1 MGAPLIATQ
10 RTNVILGISS
20 TILFPLCLLKQLDAL
35 KYTSML
41 GVGGVFYC
49 AFFTV
54 LRYFDKS
61 YMPGGRFFDLID
73 VSLRPSF
80 NTVKGNMVRL
90 CYA

>member
-1 MGAPLIATQ
+1 MTYIGDSFSKIGKSLGAPLIATQ

-49 AFFTV
+49 AFFAV
-54 LRYFDKS
+54 LR
-61 YMPGGRFFDLID
+61 
-73 VSLRPSF
+73 
-80 NTVKGNMVRL
+80 
-90 CYA
+90 